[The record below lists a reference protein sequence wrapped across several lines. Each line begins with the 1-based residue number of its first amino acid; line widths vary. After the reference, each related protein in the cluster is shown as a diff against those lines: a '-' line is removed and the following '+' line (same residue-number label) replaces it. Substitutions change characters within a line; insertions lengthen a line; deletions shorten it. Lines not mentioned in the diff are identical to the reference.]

1 MIPALGV
8 GISSPTSQT
17 HPTAA
22 SELRKCG
29 KLRVCAEVEERTEI
43 GLEQMDEDVQRVFL
57 CKNELDEF
65 NTPEMRFG
73 L

>member
-1 MIPALGV
+1 
-8 GISSPTSQT
+8 
-17 HPTAA
+17 
-22 SELRKCG
+22 
-29 KLRVCAEVEERTEI
+29 VEERTEI